1 MVDDPQAIGRL
12 LKRVQYRNHRAMDR
26 ALADVGTT
34 LVQWDA
40 LRVIS
45 EQPSSPAH
53 ALAVATFQSDQ
64 SFGTLATRL
73 ESQGLIRRTPGK
85 GRVIEHRLTAA
96 GAKMLVAGAAVARD
110 VAARAFAA
118 LSRAEIAT
126 LHELLVRVSETQEE
140 INACASSHDAPE
152 RAGSARGLCSLP
164 VRRLRSPR
172 SAP

>member
-26 ALADVGTT
+26 ALADIGTT

-40 LRVIS
+40 LRVVS
-45 EQPSSPAH
+45 EQPNSPAH
-53 ALAVATFQSDQ
+53 SLAVATFQRDQ

-85 GRVIEHRLTAA
+85 GRVVEHRLTTA
-96 GAKMLVAGAAVARD
+96 GEKMLVAGAVVARA

-118 LSRAEIAT
+118 LSKAELAK
-126 LHELLVRVSETQEE
+126 LHALLLRVSEVPYE
-140 INACASSHDAPE
+140 
-152 RAGSARGLCSLP
+152 
-164 VRRLRSPR
+164 
-172 SAP
+172 

>member
-1 MVDDPQAIGRL
+1 MEDLQAVGRL

-26 ALADVGTT
+26 ALADIGTT

-45 EQPSSPAH
+45 EQPNSPAH

-85 GRVIEHRLTAA
+85 GRVVEHRLTTS

-110 VAARAFAA
+110 VAARAFSA
-118 LSRAEIAT
+118 LSKAEVAK
-126 LHELLVRVSETQEE
+126 LHELLLRVSET
-140 INACASSHDAPE
+140 
-152 RAGSARGLCSLP
+152 P
-164 VRRLRSPR
+164 VE
-172 SAP
+172 

>member
-1 MVDDPQAIGRL
+1 MEELQAVGRL
-12 LKRVQYRNHRAMDR
+12 LKRVQHRNHCAMDR
-26 ALADVGTT
+26 ALADIGTT

-45 EQPSSPAH
+45 EQPNSPAH

-85 GRVIEHRLTAA
+85 GRVVEHRLTAA
-96 GAKMLVAGAAVARD
+96 GAKTLFAGAALARE

-118 LSRAEIAT
+118 LSKAEVAK
-126 LHELLVRVSETQEE
+126 LHELLLR
-140 INACASSHDAPE
+140 ASQTPDE
-152 RAGSARGLCSLP
+152 
-164 VRRLRSPR
+164 
-172 SAP
+172 